1 MQVLYDEGV
10 ATHIGPESCVAYQ
23 RVGVPRASPKVEVR
37 REALTGERA
46 GQPLSRERVN
56 RGADDVQISE
66 GDTVRRKNA
75 SATPAPRGR
84 RPWHARTLLVRE
96 PGGLRVGRQQLAPD
110 LIRGP
115 DQRSASGRSH
125 RP

>member
-10 ATHIGPESCVAYQ
+10 AIHIGPESCVTYQ
-23 RVGVPRASPKVEVR
+23 RPDTRSASSKAEVR

-46 GQPLSRERVN
+46 GQPWSRERIN
-56 RGADDVQISE
+56 RGADAVQIAE
-66 GDTVRRKNA
+66 GNTAERA
-75 SATPAPRGR
+75 SASALPTLRGR
-84 RPWHARTLLVRE
+84 RPWHARTLLARE
-96 PGGLRVGRQQLAPD
+96 PGGLRVGRQ
-110 LIRGP
+110 RP

>member
-1 MQVLYDEGV
+1 VQVLYDEGV
-10 ATHIGPESCVAYQ
+10 ATHIGPESCVTCQ
-23 RVGVPRASPKVEVR
+23 RLRRTTSVVEAEAR
-37 REALTGERA
+37 CEALTGDRA
-46 GQPLSRERVN
+46 GQPSSRERIN
-56 RGADDVQISE
+56 RGADAVQRSE
-66 GDTVRRKNA
+66 GNTVGRDIA
-75 SATPAPRGR
+75 SARPTPRGR

>member
-10 ATHIGPESCVAYQ
+10 ATRIGPESCVTYQ
-23 RVGVPRASPKVEVR
+23 RPDARNVSSEAEVR

-46 GQPLSRERVN
+46 GQPWSRERN
-56 RGADDVQISE
+56 NQGADAVQIAE
-66 GDTVRRKNA
+66 GNTVERA
-75 SATPAPRGR
+75 MVSALPALRGR
-84 RPWHARTLLVRE
+84 RPWHARTLLARE
-96 PGGLRVGRQQLAPD
+96 PGGLRVGRQ
-110 LIRGP
+110 RP